1 MYVFGP
7 DSWRDFQR
15 GTEKEWLVANG
26 LGGYAAGTL
35 IGANTRKYHGVLVA
49 AHDPPAGR
57 TLHLAKVD
65 ERLECG
71 GVTYN
76 TAANWTVTGP
86 ADGGFVHLVRV
97 HFDPFPTF
105 IYSLPEIVL
114 EKTIFTVYGQNTAVV
129 LYRVTN
135 SSGEKCVLRLT
146 PLVNCRGYHYVTKK
160 NEINFEQRV
169 FPKGVALRGREGLP
183 ELYLTCCKA
192 SYHPL
197 NCWYEGMFYACEEE
211 RGEEPREDHYMP
223 GFFQA
228 EVQPQSSA
236 LYALAAS
243 TEGPFETDNWEE
255 LLAKEER
262 RLRGL
267 LARVDTDDPLLRR
280 LALAADAFL
289 VRRRSTASTTVVAG
303 YPWFNDW
310 GRDAMI
316 SLPGLTLV
324 TGRFEEA
331 RQILCAFARLCQKGL
346 LPNAFWGD
354 LREPLYNSVDASLWF
369 FYAAYKYL
377 EYTAD
382 IDFISC
388 KVYPVLKEI
397 AGFYAEGTDYGIAA
411 GEDGFLR
418 AGYPRVQLTW
428 MDAKVGDWVV
438 TPRHG
443 QPVEVNAL
451 WCHALAFLE
460 KLSKWHGEKFNQNV
474 HLQKVRENFLEKFW
488 CQKGYLYDVIT
499 EGGADDSLRPNQLL
513 AVSLPFA
520 PVRGRAAR
528 EVVRAVW
535 RELYTPY
542 GIRSLSPRH
551 PAYRGTYTGDQ
562 LARDGAYHQ
571 GTAWSWLMGPF
582 VAAIRRAFDYN
593 RQSRQVAAQVLRPFA
608 GHLSEAGVGYISE
621 IFDGDWPHRPRGCL
635 AQAWGVAEVL
645 RAYSEDVLEV
655 RPPAE
660 KRVETLLAR

>member
-1 MYVFGP
+1 MYSFGP
-7 DSWRDFQR
+7 DSWRDFKR

-35 IGANTRKYHGVLVA
+35 IGANTRKYHGLLVA

-65 ERLECG
+65 ERVECG

-76 TAANWTVTGP
+76 TAANETVNGP
-86 ADGGFVHLVRV
+86 ADLGYVHLVRV

-105 IYSLPEIVL
+105 VYSLPEIIL
-114 EKTIFTVYGQNTAVV
+114 EKTVFTVYGQNTVVV
-129 LYRVTN
+129 LYRITN
-135 SSGEKCVLRLT
+135 SAKEKCVLRLT
-146 PLVNCRGYHYVTKK
+146 PLVNCRGYHYITKK
-160 NEINFEQRV
+160 GEINFVQREI
-169 FPKGVALRGREGLP
+169 PGGITLRGREGLP
-183 ELYLTCCKA
+183 ELYLTCCGA
-192 SYHPL
+192 AYRPL
-197 NCWYEGMFYACEEE
+197 SCWYEDMFYALEEE
-211 RGEEPREDHYMP
+211 RGEDPREDHYMP
-223 GFFQA
+223 GFFEAAA
-228 EVQPQSSA
+228 EPDSTA
-236 LYALAAS
+236 LFALAAS
-243 TEGPFETDNWEE
+243 TQGPVEVSNWEE
-255 LLAKEER
+255 LLAKER
-262 RLRGL
+262 RRVRSL
-267 LARVDTDDPLLRR
+267 LARADVDDPMVSR

-331 RQILCAFARLCQKGL
+331 RQILSTFARLCRRGL
-346 LPNAFWGD
+346 VPNAFWGD
-354 LREPLYNSVDASLWF
+354 LKEPLYNSVDASLWF

-382 IDFISC
+382 LDFIC
-388 KVYPVLKEI
+388 HEIYPVLREI
-397 AGFYAEGTDYGIAA
+397 AGYYAEGTDYGIAP

-418 AGYPRVQLTW
+418 AGSPSVQLTW

-451 WCHALAFLE
+451 WCHALTFLE
-460 KLSKWHGEKFNQNV
+460 KLSKLRGEKFNQNV
-474 HLQKVRENFLEKFW
+474 HLQKVRETFLEKFW
-488 CQKGYLYDVIT
+488 CKKGYLYDVIT
-499 EGGADDSLRPNQLL
+499 EDGADDSLRPNQLL

-520 PVRGRAAR
+520 PVEGGAAR

-551 PAYRGTYTGDQ
+551 PAYRGTYAGNQ

-582 VAAIRRAFDYN
+582 VTALRRACGYS
-593 RQSRQVAAQVLRPFA
+593 RQSRELAQQILRPFA
-608 GHLSEAGVGYISE
+608 EHLDEAGIGYISE
-621 IFDGDWPHRPRGCL
+621 IFDGDWPHRPRGCP

-645 RAYSEDVLEV
+645 RAYVEDALEV

-660 KRVETLLAR
+660 KRLEALLAR